1 MRFTIGWLAG
11 VATAWAALAIWQRVP
26 TLDECPEPHGDD
38 QASNEQQVLA
48 LLGWLPGPPAP

>member
-26 TLDECPEPHGDD
+26 TLDECPELHGDD
-38 QASNEQQVLA
+38 HNWDEHQAFLDRH
-48 LLGWLPGPPAP
+48 LPGPPAP